1 MQRAP
6 DVNRATPQGKF
17 LCLKNLGA
25 DQEQGSLIN
34 VEMRLKVLQHDIEV
48 IKSKHTTFPKNQ
60 LSKGLTRIGGLQ
72 TQMRERSKSFMID
85 PGRSNLA
92 SLTP

>member
-6 DVNRATPQGKF
+6 EVNLATPLGMF
-17 LCLKNLGA
+17 PCLKNLTE

-60 LSKGLTRIGGLQ
+60 LSKGLTRLGGFQ
-72 TQMRERSKSFMID
+72 TQMRERSKSFMVD
-85 PGRSNLA
+85 PGRPNLS